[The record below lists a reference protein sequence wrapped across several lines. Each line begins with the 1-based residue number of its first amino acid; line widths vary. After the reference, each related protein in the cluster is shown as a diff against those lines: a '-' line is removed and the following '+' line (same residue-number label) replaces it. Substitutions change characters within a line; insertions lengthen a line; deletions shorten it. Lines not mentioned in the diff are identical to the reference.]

1 MTRLTELIALV
12 HQKLTHWL
20 HTAVTSLP
28 NAVVAILVLVCTY
41 FVSGWIR
48 RLSERG
54 LNKVIHNAALVHLIG
69 TAIRFA
75 AFAAGLLLALNILAL
90 DRAVV
95 SLLAGVGVVGLALG
109 FAFQDMAANLIS
121 GVALVVKRDKP
132 FKVGD
137 LIETNGVQAFVTEI
151 NLRDTELR
159 TFDGQ
164 AVFMPNSAIFK
175 AQVKNYSL
183 LGSRRV
189 VVKLGVSY
197 GDDLD
202 KIESVLL
209 EVVKGLPDLHPEKK
223 PDVAFIGFGDS
234 GIDAQVR
241 FWVKYPGVDVVVAK
255 HRLIKGIK
263 AAMDANGMIIPF
275 PIRTLDF
282 DIRGGKTLASMLES
296 SNDAEPAAAPVK
308 NGNGNKGPAPISIR

>member
-1 MTRLTELIALV
+1 MDKITELFAII
-12 HQKLTHWL
+12 HEKLTHWL
-20 HTAVTSLP
+20 HTAAAFLP
-28 NAVVAILVLVCTY
+28 NAVAAAAILFCTY

-48 RLSERG
+48 RLADRG
-54 LNKVIHNAALVHLIG
+54 LNRVIHNAALVHLLG
-69 TAIRFA
+69 TVVRFI
-75 AFAAGLLLALNILAL
+75 AFAGGLILALNILAL
-90 DRAVV
+90 DRAVF
-95 SLLAGVGVVGLALG
+95 SLLAGVGVIGLALG

-121 GVALVVKRDKP
+121 GVALVMKRDKP

-164 AVFMPNSAIFK
+164 AVFIPNSAIFK

-189 VVKLGVSY
+189 VLKLGVSY

-202 KIESVLL
+202 EIERVLL
-209 EVVKGLPDLHPEKK
+209 EVVNGLPDLHPETK
-223 PDVAFIGFGDS
+223 PDVAFVDFGDS
-234 GIDAQVR
+234 AIDAQVR

-263 AAMDANGMIIPF
+263 AAMDAHGLVIPF
-275 PIRTLDF
+275 PIRTMDF
-282 DIRGGKTLASMLES
+282 DIRGGKTLASMLS
-296 SNDAEPAAAPVK
+296 APLGAAPASK
-308 NGNGNKGPAPISIR
+308 NGNGKSAPQPRSGEDS